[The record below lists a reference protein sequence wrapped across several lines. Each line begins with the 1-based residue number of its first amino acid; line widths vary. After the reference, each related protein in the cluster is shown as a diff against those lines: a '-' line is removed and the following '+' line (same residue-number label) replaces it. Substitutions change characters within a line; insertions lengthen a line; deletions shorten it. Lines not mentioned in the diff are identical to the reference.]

1 MNIFD
6 DHINHTSNQQAA
18 LPAEQRPQ
26 TPPMKCR
33 RERAQMHQPNT
44 ALGLDKRRHSE
55 EHSSLKKK
63 YEELANMRN
72 DKICSYIQEHYTKSN
87 RI

>member
-44 ALGLDKRRHSE
+44 ALGLDKKTPQRRTFQP
-55 EHSSLKKK
+55 KKEVRRTGK
-63 YEELANMRN
+63 YE
-72 DKICSYIQEHYTKSN
+72 K
-87 RI
+87 